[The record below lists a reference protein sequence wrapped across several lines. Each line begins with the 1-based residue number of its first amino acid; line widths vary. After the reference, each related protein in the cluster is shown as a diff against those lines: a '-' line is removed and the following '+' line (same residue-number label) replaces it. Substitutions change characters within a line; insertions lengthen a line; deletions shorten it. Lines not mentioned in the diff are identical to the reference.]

1 VAQWLAN
8 LSYIVENKGLFPS
21 SGWLDSQFELS
32 RKLSER
38 KIGSALLELLRASGE
53 MYVNYLIYSELVAS
67 AQVPLFPGGC
77 SFTGSKPLTQ
87 GVLRVF

>member
-53 MYVNYLIYSELVAS
+53 M
-67 AQVPLFPGGC
+67 
-77 SFTGSKPLTQ
+77 
-87 GVLRVF
+87 